1 MDNKMEMNLLR
12 RICLGDS
19 LKRSAVR
26 HPQKEV
32 LVYSYKGN
40 TTHRFSYGELN
51 TVVNRFA
58 NALMDLGIQKGDR
71 VAILSRNCPQ
81 YLIYLYALGKMG
93 AWITPMNF
101 MLRGKEITQLIDHAK
116 AKAFIVEDQMAEHV
130 ASLQGD
136 MPTVKHYC
144 MINLAKEKPLP
155 KGWLDFDDLCSEKYS
170 DREPSVEIDGNDVY
184 SLMYTSGTEAMPK
197 GVMNTHLNW
206 YSTIF
211 TLMAG
216 LGMRSTDVFLQSLP
230 FFHTIQILSHVAIGA
245 GAKIVTHYEPTPQE
259 ILRLIPGEK
268 VTFFAFPPTIFVN
281 LSQLGLPKEKLR
293 AMFPDVRKIAT
304 FGAMAPEILF
314 KDWMEI
320 LPQVHWINYYGQ
332 SELTP
337 LGAMIQ
343 HDDILRKYQAL
354 REKGFAGL
362 EPIGQ
367 PHYTVEM
374 KVVDE
379 NDKAVPPWT
388 SGEMVTRSPSVMLGY
403 YKEEEKTNSTFSGGW
418 HHTGDYAMMDE
429 EGYLYFVDRKK
440 DVIKTGGE
448 NVSSVEIEA
457 AIFGHPKVAECA
469 VLGLPH
475 PRWMEGVTAFVVP
488 KPNEHISEEEILK
501 FCKEKLAG
509 YKLPKKV
516 IIIEKIPMNPSGKI
530 LKKDLRKKYSNIY
543 AADT

>member
-1 MDNKMEMNLLR
+1 
-12 RICLGDS
+12 
-19 LKRSAVR
+19 
-26 HPQKEV
+26 
-32 LVYSYKGN
+32 
-40 TTHRFSYGELN
+40 
-51 TVVNRFA
+51 
-58 NALMDLGIQKGDR
+58 MDLGIQKGDR

-101 MLRGKEITQLIDHAK
+101 MLRGKEITQLIDHAE
-116 AKAFIVEDQMAEHV
+116 AKVFIVEDQMAEHV

-136 MPTVKHYC
+136 MPTVKYYS

-155 KGWLDFDDLCSEKYS
+155 KGWIDFDDLCSEKYS

-206 YSTIF
+206 HSTVF

-216 LGMRSTDVFLQSLP
+216 IGMRSTDVFLQSLP
-230 FFHTIQILSHVAIGA
+230 FFHTIQVLSHVAIGA

-259 ILRLIPGEK
+259 ILRLISGEK

-314 KDWMEI
+314 KDWMDI
-320 LPQVHWINYYGQ
+320 LPQVYWINYYGQ

-343 HDDILRKYQAL
+343 HDDILRKYQTL